1 MSKTLSILLVE
12 DEPSPCQRFIDEIE
26 TRDNFNLVGITNND
40 LKALEYIKDNQPD
53 ILILDLE
60 LHFGSGS
67 GLNVLC
73 GLKDIPLQNTPY
85 IVVTTNNSSPTT
97 YESARE
103 LGADYIMSKH
113 QKNYSEKY
121 VLDFLEMISP
131 SIHRKSETKSVEFNA
146 PAKHDLEKKLS
157 RRIMQELNQVGISPK
172 SVGYKY
178 LVDSIKLTME
188 QPVHNLCSIIGKT
201 YGKTESSVERAMQNA
216 INRAWATSDI
226 DDLLTYYT
234 ARISSSKGVPT
245 LTEFIYYYA
254 NKLHA
259 E

>member
-1 MSKTLSILLVE
+1 MSKVLSILLVE
-12 DEPSPCQRFIDEIE
+12 DEHAPCQNFIDEIE
-26 TRDNFNLVGITNND
+26 KRDNFNLVGITNND
-40 LKALEYIKDNQPD
+40 LKALEYIKNTQPD

-73 GLKDIPLQNTPY
+73 NLKDIPLKNTPY
-85 IVVTTNNSSPTT
+85 IVVTTNNSSPIT

-103 LGADYIMSKH
+103 LGADYIIPKH
-113 QKNYSEKY
+113 QDNYSEKY
-121 VLDFLEMISP
+121 VLDFLDMIAP
-131 SIHRKSETKSVEFNA
+131 SILRKSETSGVEIKA
-146 PAKHDLEKKLS
+146 LTRHDTEKHIN

-178 LVDSIKLTME
+178 LVDAIKLTME